1 MTTMMKNK
9 KSEQPFEMFLHN
21 RYKRVNKFLN
31 KYLAVRSPK
40 NLCAAMRYAVL
51 NGGKRL
57 RPILVYAVGEMYGA
71 KLKALDIPACAI
83 EMIHSFSLVH
93 DDLPAMDNDDLRR
106 GKLTCHKAFDEATAI
121 LAGDALAIFAFQII
135 NESKFLTPTQA
146 VVMSKVLSRSSGVS
160 GMAGGQD
167 IDIQST
173 TKKLRTNKLEQ
184 MYLLK
189 TGSLLCAAV
198 RLGAMA
204 ANVSDPKELKTLDQ
218 FAKNIG
224 LAFQIQDDIFNIES
238 DVEKLGKNVG
248 TDKKFNKVTYP
259 ALVGIPAAKAKVK
272 QLWQKA
278 QKILQKLKANA
289 QILQALVDHIKQRDC

>member
-1 MTTMMKNK
+1 MKKNK
-9 KSEQPFEMFLHN
+9 KSEQLFEIFLRN

-71 KLKALDIPACAI
+71 STKVLDVPACAI
-83 EMIHSFSLVH
+83 ETIHSFSLVH

-146 VVMSKVLSRSSGVS
+146 VAMSEFLSRASGSS

-167 IDIQST
+167 IDIQSVA
-173 TKKLRTNKLEQ
+173 KKLSTNKLEQ

-204 ANVSDPKELKTLDQ
+204 ANVSDPKELKVLDL
-218 FAKNIG
+218 FAKNIS

-238 DVEKLGKNVG
+238 EATKLGKNVG
-248 TDKKFNKVTYP
+248 TDKKSNKITYP
-259 ALVGIPAAKAKVK
+259 ALVGIPAAKIKVK

-278 QKILQKLKANA
+278 ENALQKLKANT